1 MGLGSRVPARRLF
14 GIVVMLLVLAIH
26 SPARAGMGQWTS
38 TGLFGGLV
46 NVLAVDP
53 QTPTNVYAAA
63 PGGVFKSTDGGMT
76 WARAT
81 NGITDLSI
89 DALVIDPK
97 TPTTLYAGAQL
108 GGGVFKSTDGAN
120 SWTQLSNAPSI
131 VNALAINPQTTST
144 LYAGSPFAGEGTVV
158 KSTDG
163 GMTWAMSGTGLPN
176 GTFILAVDPQ
186 TPTTLYAGEQ
196 SQGIFK
202 SLDGGNSWAAAN
214 NGFGG
219 SLINVQ
225 ALAINPQN
233 TSTLY
238 AAVATL
244 SGPFGLFESTNGGA
258 SWSLANSLVNLSS
271 NLVNISIAINPQN
284 PSTLYVGGF
293 GIGAQV
299 STNGGANFTPIGT
312 GSGLTSRNVVAIAI
326 NPQNPA
332 ALYAGTTDGGVFA
345 TANASAS
352 WSAQNTGLTLI
363 TVTTVAVDPST
374 PTTIYAG
381 TVGSGLFKSLD
392 GGSTWAAINTG
403 ITTLTTSS
411 TAQVQVIAIDP
422 LTTSNV
428 YAAGEGG
435 FGLFRSTNGGASW
448 SQSDSGLPGGNF
460 IIVQDLVIDPQT
472 TTTIYA
478 GTADAGVYK
487 SLDGGGHWTA
497 VDNGLTGGAGE
508 NVVNLSI
515 VGPPVSQL
523 FVSTVADGVFTS
535 SDGANTWTQ
544 VDLNLT
550 NTNSSMLNVSANV
563 IGQNGPSPC
572 LNTLIL
578 LKAAYENSIDNV
590 LPLAKA
596 YVSCKQAL
604 FRQEELGLSVLFSAP
619 VGSAS
624 PAHASLATASSAATA
639 SPSAVTP
646 WGVTNGAY
654 ADVCEPLGALVINPQ
669 DATIFYTGGD
679 CGVLRGTNSGQQ
691 IVSMSLGLPPNLQVN
706 ALAMTASANDL
717 YAGTRGGGIYRF
729 TFADS
734 PLAAAVLPSSRS
746 VEVGTAAT
754 AFATII
760 NASQSAASGC
770 ALAMS
775 TSLPASFLYQTTNP
789 ATNALAGSPNTPV
802 NIAAGSAQTFLFA
815 LTPTAAFN
823 PIDAQ
828 LDFDCA
834 GVTPVAVLPGINTL
848 LISGSTTPVPDVI
861 ALVATASNDGIL
873 HIPGASASGAFAVAT
888 DNIGAGA
895 AITAAPVLSASSL
908 PLTVT
913 VCQTNP
919 GSGQC
924 LAPPAASAT
933 ATVNSGDTPT
943 FGFFATASAAIPF
956 DPVNSRIS
964 CQFTD
969 ATGVVHG
976 STSIA
981 VETQ

>member
-1 MGLGSRVPARRLF
+1 MLLSSRVRSRRLL
-14 GIVVMLLVLAIH
+14 GIAVMLLVLAIH
-26 SPARAGMGQWTS
+26 SPAGAGMGQWTS
-38 TGLFGGLV
+38 TGPFGGLV

-63 PGGVFKSTDGGMT
+63 PGGIFKSVDGGMT

-81 NGITDLSI
+81 NGITDLTI

-97 TPTTLYAGAQL
+97 TPTTLYAGAET

-120 SWTQLSNAPSI
+120 SWTQLSNAPTI

-144 LYAGSPFAGEGTVV
+144 LYAGSPFAGTGTVF

-163 GMTWAMSGTGLPN
+163 GMTWAMSGSGLPN
-176 GTFILAVDPQ
+176 GTFILAINPQ

-214 NGFGG
+214 NGFSG

-244 SGPFGLFESTNGGA
+244 GGPFGLFESTNDGA
-258 SWSLANSLVNLSS
+258 SWSLANSLVNISS
-271 NLVNISIAINPQN
+271 NLVSISLAINPQT
-284 PSTLYVGGF
+284 PFTLFVGGF
-293 GIGAQV
+293 GIGALV
-299 STNGGANFTPIGT
+299 STNGGASFTPIGAS
-312 GSGLTSRNVVAIAI
+312 SGLTSRNVLALAI

-332 ALYAGTTDGGVFA
+332 ALYAGTSDGGVFA
-345 TANASAS
+345 SANAGAS
-352 WSAQNTGLTLI
+352 WSAQNTGLTLM
-363 TVTTVAVDPST
+363 TVTTVTVDPST

-392 GGSTWAAINTG
+392 GGSTWASINTG

-411 TAQVQVIAIDP
+411 TATVKVISIDP
-422 LTTSNV
+422 VNPSTL
-428 YAAGEGG
+428 YAAGASG
-435 FGLFRSTNGGASW
+435 FRLFKSTNGGANW
-448 SQSDSGLPGGNF
+448 SESDTGLGF
-460 IIVQDLVIDPQT
+460 SDIADLAIDPQT
-472 TTTIYA
+472 TTTLYA
-478 GTADAGVYK
+478 GFTDAGVYK
-487 SLDGGGHWTA
+487 STDGGGHWTA

-508 NVVNLSI
+508 NIVNLSI
-515 VGPPVSQL
+515 AGAPTAALFASTVSDGPFVSLDGGASWSQL
-523 FVSTVADGVFTS
+523 DFTLPGQGSGSSTHRASSPLVNPGQFLPCLDTLNEITADQIEFGHTFQETINIFVDCRQNITNEENKKLQEIITGVSIVYGIPQAGPNGVITNTS
-535 SDGANTWTQ
+535 STSLPATLWGPTDGA
-544 VDLNLT
+544 
-550 NTNSSMLNVSANV
+550 
-563 IGQNGPSPC
+563 
-572 LNTLIL
+572 
-578 LKAAYENSIDNV
+578 Y
-590 LPLAKA
+590 PLD
-596 YVSCKQAL
+596 CQ
-604 FRQEELGLSVLFSAP
+604 
-619 VGSAS
+619 
-624 PAHASLATASSAATA
+624 SLATII
-639 SPSAVTP
+639 
-646 WGVTNGAY
+646 
-654 ADVCEPLGALVINPQ
+654 INPL
-669 DATIFYTGGD
+669 DPTNFYAGAA
-679 CGVLRGTNSGQQ
+679 CGVLRGTNSGAQF
-691 IVSMSLGLPPNLQVN
+691 VSMSLGLPPSLQVN
-706 ALAMTASANDL
+706 ALGITSSASDL
-717 YAGTRGGGIYRF
+717 YAGTQGGGIYRF

-746 VEVGTAAT
+746 VEVGTTAT

-770 ALAMS
+770 GIAMS
-775 TSLPASFLYQTTNP
+775 TSIPATFLYQTTDP
-789 ATNALAGSPNTPV
+789 ATNALTGSPNAPV
-802 NIAAGSAQTFLFA
+802 TIAAGSAQTFLFA
-815 LTPTAAFN
+815 LTPAAAFD

-834 GVTPVAVLPGINTL
+834 GTTPVAVLPGINTV
-848 LISGSTTPVPDVI
+848 LISGSTTAVPDII
-861 ALVATASNDGIL
+861 ALVATATNDGIL
-873 HIPGASASGAFAVAT
+873 HIPGASGSGAFAVAT
-888 DNIGAGA
+888 DNIGAAA
-895 AITAAPVLSASSL
+895 AITVAPVLSTSSL
-908 PLTVT
+908 PLVVT

-924 LAPPAASAT
+924 LAPPGASAT

-943 FGFFATASAAIPF
+943 FGFFATASGAIPF

-969 ATGVVHG
+969 ANGVVHG

>member
-1 MGLGSRVPARRLF
+1 MLLSSRVPSRRLF
-14 GIVVMLLVLAIH
+14 GIAVMLLVLAIH
-26 SPARAGMGQWTS
+26 SPARAGSGQWTS
-38 TGLFGGLV
+38 TGPFGGLV
-46 NVLAVDP
+46 NGLAVDP

-63 PGGVFKSTDGGMT
+63 PGGIFKSVDGGTT

-97 TPTTLYAGAQL
+97 TPTTLYAGAET

-120 SWTQLSNAPSI
+120 SWTQLSNAPTI

-163 GMTWAMSGTGLPN
+163 GMTWAMSGSGLPN
-176 GTFILAVDPQ
+176 GTFILAIDPQ

-196 SQGIFK
+196 TQGIFK
-202 SLDGGNSWAAAN
+202 SLDGGNTWTAAN
-214 NGFGG
+214 NGFSG

-238 AAVATL
+238 AVVATL

-258 SWSLANSLVNLSS
+258 SWSLANSLVNVSN
-271 NLVNISIAINPQN
+271 NLVNISIAINPQT

-293 GIGAQV
+293 GLGVSV
-299 STNGGANFTPIGT
+299 STNGGASFTPIST
-312 GSGLTSRNVVAIAI
+312 NSGLTSRNVLALAI
-326 NPQNPA
+326 NAQNPA
-332 ALYAGTTDGGVFA
+332 AIYAGTSDGGVFA
-345 TANASAS
+345 SANAGAS

-374 PTTIYAG
+374 PTTVYAG

-392 GGSTWAAINTG
+392 GGNSWAAINTG
-403 ITTLTTSS
+403 ITTLKTST
-411 TAQVQVIAIDP
+411 TAQVKVIAIDP
-422 LTTSNV
+422 VNPATL
-428 YAAGEGG
+428 YAAGASG
-435 FGLFRSTNGGASW
+435 FRLFKSTNGGASW
-448 SQSDSGLPGGNF
+448 SESDTGLPF
-460 IIVQDLVIDPQT
+460 SDIADLAIDPQT
-472 TTTIYA
+472 TTTLYA
-478 GTADAGVYK
+478 GFTDAGVYK
-487 SLDGGGHWTA
+487 SIDGGGHWTA

-515 VGPPVSQL
+515 VGPPFSQL
-523 FVSTVADGVFTS
+523 SVSTVADGVFVST
-535 SDGANTWTQ
+535 DGANTWMPVNFTLPGSNSVRFQ
-544 VDLNLT
+544 PSLASSTPFFCKQTLDDFALSILLGRTPGELT
-550 NTNSSMLNVSANV
+550 VIEYYVCATGKRVGLTIIPDPDSSNSSTLS
-563 IGQNGPSPC
+563 GSRPSQ
-572 LNTLIL
+572 
-578 LKAAYENSIDNV
+578 AAAPAAMAAV
-590 LPLAKA
+590 A
-596 YVSCKQAL
+596 
-604 FRQEELGLSVLFSAP
+604 SAP
-619 VGSAS
+619 
-624 PAHASLATASSAATA
+624 P
-639 SPSAVTP
+639 
-646 WGVTNGAY
+646 GVTAWGPTDGAY
-654 ADVCEPLGALVINPQ
+654 SDVCEPLGPIIVNPQ
-669 DATIFYTGGD
+669 DSSIFYTGGG
-679 CGVLRGTNSGQQ
+679 CGVLQGTNFGQQ
-691 IVSMSLGLPPNLQVN
+691 LVSMSLGLPPNLQVN
-706 ALAMTASANDL
+706 ALGITSSASVL
-717 YAGTRGGGIYRF
+717 YAGTQGGGIYRF
-729 TFADS
+729 SFADS

-746 VEVGTAAT
+746 VEVGTTAT

-760 NASQSAASGC
+760 NASQSTASGC
-770 ALAMS
+770 GLAMS
-775 TSLPASFLYQTTNP
+775 TSIPATFLYQTTNP
-789 ATNALAGSPNTPV
+789 ATNALTGSPNTPV

-815 LTPTAAFN
+815 LTPTAAFD

-828 LDFDCA
+828 LDFDCT

-848 LISGSTTPVPDVI
+848 LISGSATPVPDVI
-861 ALVATASNDGIL
+861 ALVATARNDGIL
-873 HIPGASASGAFAVAT
+873 HIPGASGSGAFAVAT
-888 DNIGAGA
+888 DNLGAAA

-924 LAPPAASAT
+924 LAPPTASVT
-933 ATVNSGDTPT
+933 ATVDFGDTPT

-956 DPVNSRIS
+956 DPANSRIS

-969 ATGVVHG
+969 ADGVVHG